1 MNAIDPGLIATCV
14 MGLMFLSLIILV
26 ITTCVA
32 RRRIDTLLSRCTVVA
47 DHKATFGGLGFMG
60 DVIRVGTV
68 CTILLIPKA
77 YARKNFIDE
86 EQVQEFPSGL
96 RFLIVSTWSLIFIAA
111 FALVALR
118 FYMYL
123 NNIHPSGR

>member
-1 MNAIDPGLIATCV
+1 MALI
-14 MGLMFLSLIILV
+14 LLSLITLV

-47 DHKATFGGLGFMG
+47 DHKATFGGLGFIE

-96 RFLIVSTWSLIFIAA
+96 RFLIVSAWSLIFIAA
-111 FALVALR
+111 LALVAFR

-123 NNIHPSGR
+123 YDIHPSGK